1 MRVTRL
7 RILFVLLVGA
17 LGTWLGMLVWAHS
30 LRIPENYTL
39 IEDGLYLG
47 GNENE
52 PPPGTSAVLNL
63 CEMEDPYR
71 CEFHVWDS
79 IRDGRPAPSLD
90 WLNEK
95 VAFVEKH
102 RSAGR
107 TTFVHCY
114 QGVSRSGMVVAAYLM
129 KQHGLKLDDAL
140 SRIRKKRPGVRP
152 NAAFMELLRAW
163 ERELKL
169 E

>member
-1 MRVTRL
+1 MHVTRL
-7 RILFVLLVGA
+7 RMLFLLLVGA
-17 LGTWLGMLVWAHS
+17 LGAWLGMLLWAHS

-39 IEDGLYLG
+39 IENGLYLG

-71 CEFHVWDS
+71 CEFHVWDA

-90 WLNEK
+90 WLKEK

-140 SRIRKKRPGVRP
+140 ARIREKRPGVRP
-152 NAAFMELLRAW
+152 NQAFMELLREW
-163 ERELKL
+163 GREL

>member
-7 RILFVLLVGA
+7 GVLFVLLIGA
-17 LGTWLGMLVWAHS
+17 LGAWLGMLLWAHS

-47 GNENE
+47 GNVET
-52 PPPGTSAVLNL
+52 PPQGTRAVLNL
-63 CEMEDPYR
+63 CELDDPYQ
-71 CEFHVWDS
+71 CEFHVWDA
-79 IRDGRPAPSLD
+79 IRDARPAPSLD
-90 WLNEK
+90 WLKEK

-107 TTFVHCY
+107 TTFVHCF

-140 SRIRKKRPGVRP
+140 ARIREKRPGVRP
-152 NAAFMELLRAW
+152 NLAFMELLREW
-163 ERELKL
+163 EREL